1 MNRTKAREYAFI
13 LLFQYK
19 FQPDS
24 IGELIEDFVAEYKP
38 GIQEEYIKNAVNTTI
53 EKIGE
58 LDGIIDEKSAN
69 WKADRLSYVCQSI
82 LRLAICEILYF
93 EDIPVPVSINEAIA
107 LIKKYDGEE
116 SVNFV
121 NGILGS
127 FKKND

>member
-24 IGELIEDFVAEYKP
+24 IGELIEDFVTEYKP

-53 EKIGE
+53 EKIEE

>member
-53 EKIGE
+53 EKIEE

-82 LRLAICEILYF
+82 LRLAICEIFYF

>member
-53 EKIGE
+53 EKLEE

>member
-24 IGELIEDFVAEYKP
+24 ISELIENFVTDYKP
-38 GIQEEYIKNAVNTTI
+38 GVQEEYIKNAVNTTI
-53 EKIGE
+53 EKIDE
-58 LDGIIDEKSAN
+58 LDSVINEKSAN
-69 WKADRLSYVCQSI
+69 WKSDRLSYVCQSI

-93 EDIPVPVSINEAIA
+93 DDIPVPVSINEAIA
-107 LIKKYDGEE
+107 LVKKYDGEE

>member
-24 IGELIEDFVAEYKP
+24 IGELIEDFVTEYKP

-53 EKIGE
+53 EKIEE

-69 WKADRLSYVCQSI
+69 WKADRLSFVCQSI

>member
-24 IGELIEDFVAEYKP
+24 IGELIKDFIEEYKP
-38 GIQEEYIKNAVNTTI
+38 GVQEEYIVKAVNTAIDKT
-53 EKIGE
+53 EE
-58 LDGIIDEKSAN
+58 LDGIINERSAN
-69 WKADRLSYVCQSI
+69 WKSDRLSYVCQSI

-93 EDIPVPVSINEAIA
+93 DDIPVPVSINEAIA
-107 LIKKYDGEE
+107 LVKKYDGDE

>member
-24 IGELIEDFVAEYKP
+24 ICELIEDFVAEYKP

-53 EKIGE
+53 EKLEE

-93 EDIPVPVSINEAIA
+93 EDIPVPVSINEAIS
-107 LIKKYDGEE
+107 LIKKYDGEK

>member
-53 EKIGE
+53 EKLEE

-93 EDIPVPVSINEAIA
+93 EDIPVPVSINEAIS

>member
-24 IGELIEDFVAEYKP
+24 IAELIENFVAEYKP
-38 GIQEEYIKNAVNTTI
+38 GVQEEYIKNAVNTTI
-53 EKIGE
+53 DKIEE
-58 LDGIIDEKSAN
+58 LDSVINKKSAN
-69 WKADRLSYVCQSI
+69 WKSERLSYVCQSI
-82 LRLAICEILYF
+82 LRLAICEILYL
-93 EDIPVPVSINEAIA
+93 DYIPVPVSINEAIA

>member
-53 EKIGE
+53 EKIEE

>member
-24 IGELIEDFVAEYKP
+24 IGELIEDFVTEYKP

-53 EKIGE
+53 EKLEE